1 MKFKK
6 LIVSCLSAAIA
17 LTAATGILTSAPSA
31 VAAEQRINSIYGAGT
46 YTVDARF
53 SGYTIRQGTDVS
65 QWQGNINWQGFKNMG
80 TEFAIIRLGYRGYSK
95 DGVVYLDDNFHQN
108 IQNAINAGIPVGV
121 YFYSQATSEAEART
135 EAQFCIDN
143 LKGYKIDLPIVM
155 DFEYA
160 WVNGGNGGRLF
171 DAKLSKDKAAKVIK
185 SFLDTCSQ
193 AGYKGMLYAN
203 KNTLTNNIDTSQIT
217 PQYPVWLAHYT
228 SQTDYTGAY
237 DFWQYSSKGQ
247 TNYDECEYVDCDFWM
262 VQTSITSLSFSESR
276 IDINAGES
284 AGFTVNA
291 VPAVNSDNVTVT
303 SSDPTVASVI
313 GDKVYGVRSGTATLT
328 ATSTNGIKSS
338 CTVTVRESLDDYTI
352 DMGDSFVYTSEKI
365 TPTISVNKDTY
376 VSGAVMSD
384 GQIYTQPTTTSKAA
398 ANVAANDKVDII
410 GEVNADSSFYLVS
423 TEDGT
428 TGFIP
433 SNNLSVVMGSVTLQ
447 EGTDYTASF
456 SNNVN
461 VGKASV
467 TVSAASD
474 KITGSISRTFDI
486 TPCPLEGCKI
496 TQISP
501 QNYSGGPL
509 YPNVKI
515 YNGSVRLIKGTDYT
529 LSYSEN
535 VDIGTAK
542 VNVTAIG
549 NYSGSLDLTFSIVE
563 SGGEAPA
570 DQEVG
575 KLDLSGM
582 ENFADSDITDAS
594 ITFKDES
601 GEEYDAVISDD
612 GMISVSSLPTGT
624 YSVTV
629 SMQNYVPRTYE
640 ITVTESQPAELS
652 AKLNLYGDI
661 TGDGEIDLYD
671 YLRVNALIRNT
682 IELDDY
688 SVATA
693 DVTKDGEVDLFDY
706 LRVNA
711 HIRGTTKLW

>member
-17 LTAATGILTSAPSA
+17 LTAAMGILTSAPSA

-80 TEFAIIRLGYRGYSK
+80 TEFAFIRLGYRGTES
-95 DGVVYLDDNFHQN
+95 GGVYLDPKFHQN
-108 IQNAINAGIPVGV
+108 MQNAINAGIPVGV
-121 YFYSQATSEAEART
+121 YFYSQAINEAEARN
-135 EAQFCIDN
+135 EAQYCIDN
-143 LKGYKIDLPIVM
+143 LKGYKIDLPIIM
-155 DFEYA
+155 DFEYDYS
-160 WVNGGNGGRLF
+160 GRLYK
-171 DAKLSKDKAAKVIK
+171 AGLSREQTTRQIRV
-185 SFLDTCSQ
+185 FLDTCSQ

-217 PQYPVWLAHYT
+217 PKYPVWLAHYT

-247 TNYDECEYVDCDFWM
+247 TNYDECQYVDCDFWM

-352 DMGDSFVYTSEKI
+352 DMGDSFVYTSDEI

-410 GEVNADSSFYLVS
+410 GEVNADSKFYLVS
-423 TEDGT
+423 TADGA

-461 VGKASV
+461 VGKATV

-474 KITGSISRTFDI
+474 KMTGSISRTFDI
-486 TPCPLEGCKI
+486 TPCPLEDCQI

-501 QNYSGGPL
+501 QNYSGAPL

-535 VDIGTAK
+535 VEIGTAK

-594 ITFKDES
+594 ITFKDEN

-629 SMQNYVPRTYE
+629 SMKNYVPRTYE

-661 TGDGEIDLYD
+661 SGDGIVTVLDCVKINAQIRGLPNADLD
-671 YLRVNALIRNT
+671 
-682 IELDDY
+682 EY
-688 SVATA
+688 SMATA
-693 DVTKDGEVDLFDY
+693 DVSKDGIVTVLDY
-706 LRVNA
+706 AKINA
-711 HIRGTTKLW
+711 HIRGTAKLW

>member
-80 TEFAIIRLGYRGYSK
+80 TEFAFIRLGYRGTES
-95 DGVVYLDDNFHQN
+95 GGVYLDPKFHQN
-108 IQNAINAGIPVGV
+108 MQNAINAGIPVGV
-121 YFYSQATSEAEART
+121 YFYSQAINEAEARN

-143 LKGYKIDLPIVM
+143 LKGYKIDLPIIM
-155 DFEYA
+155 DFEYDYS
-160 WVNGGNGGRLF
+160 GRLYK
-171 DAKLSKDKAAKVIK
+171 AGLSREQTTRQIRV
-185 SFLDTCSQ
+185 FLDTCSQ

-203 KNTLTNNIDTSQIT
+203 MNTLTNNIDTSQIT
-217 PQYPVWLAHYT
+217 PQYPVWLANYT
-228 SQTDYTGAY
+228 SQTNYTGAY

-247 TNYDECEYVDCDFWM
+247 TNYDECQYVDCDFWM

-398 ANVAANDKVDII
+398 ANVAVNDKVDII

-423 TEDGT
+423 TADGAS
-428 TGFIP
+428 GFIP
-433 SNNLSVVMGSVTLQ
+433 SDNLSVVMGSVTLQ

-474 KITGSISRTFDI
+474 KMTGSISRTFDI

-535 VDIGTAK
+535 VEIGTAK

-594 ITFKDES
+594 ITFKDEN

-629 SMQNYVPRTYE
+629 SMKNYVPRTYE

-661 TGDGEIDLYD
+661 TGDGEIDLFD

-706 LRVNA
+706 LRINA